1 MNTHTRSMHY
11 DDHDIIMIMFIIIC
25 LVVII
30 IIALELCGNCVCV
43 FSDRSTTVPQP
54 LECGYLSL
62 YLIMIRTFDE

>member
-43 FSDRSTTVPQP
+43 FR
-54 LECGYLSL
+54 
-62 YLIMIRTFDE
+62 

>member
-43 FSDRSTTVPQP
+43 CFQIDRLP
-54 LECGYLSL
+54 SL
-62 YLIMIRTFDE
+62 NPWNVGTCRCTSS